1 MAEST
6 GYILAAAGIAAANE
20 AIFAPVATHRPLWI
34 DFNWRIIPATAIAA
48 LALAGLEQISP
59 PLGKGLAMLALLT
72 VLIVPVGNAPSPI
85 DNAGR
90 FLQAT
95 SSKLRQG

>member
-20 AIFAPVATHRPLWI
+20 AIFAPVATGRPLWV
-34 DFNWRIIPATAIAA
+34 DFNWRIVPATAIAA
-48 LALAGLEQISP
+48 LALAGMEQISI

-72 VLIVPVGNAPSPI
+72 VLIVPMGNAPSPI
-85 DNAGR
+85 DNASK
-90 FLQAT
+90 FLGM
-95 SSKLRQG
+95 K

>member
-6 GYILAAAGIAAANE
+6 GYILAAAGIVAANE
-20 AIFAPVATHRPLWI
+20 AIFAPVATGRPLWV

-48 LALAGLEQISP
+48 LALAGMEQLSP

-85 DNAGR
+85 DNASK
-90 FLQAT
+90 FLGL
-95 SSKLRQG
+95 K